1 MRSIVALLAIISCF
15 VGVNLQSTNTTKE
28 SINTGANT
36 TAGNIN
42 SGANTTTG
50 SINTGANTTAEN
62 INSGTNT
69 TTGNINSIANT
80 TQGNTNPGANAN
92 FFGKLFSTFISSP
105 DAILATIQTVLVNL
119 ISETT
124 STLSNLVRDILLA
137 ADNQIEALLYE
148 LTQFFSGSP
157 QGITGGDIFTSKPNI
172 LN

>member
-50 SINTGANTTAEN
+50 SMNTGANTTAEN

-69 TTGNINSIANT
+69 T
-80 TQGNTNPGANAN
+80 QWNTNPGANAN

-105 DAILATIQTVLVNL
+105 DAILATIQTVLVDL

-124 STLSNLVRDILLA
+124 STLSSLVKDILLA
-137 ADNQIEALLYE
+137 ADNQIESLLYE

>member
-50 SINTGANTTAEN
+50 SMNTGANTTAEN

-69 TTGNINSIANT
+69 T
-80 TQGNTNPGANAN
+80 QWNTNPGANAN